1 VPAKSNT
8 AVREPEST
16 VPPVVAGDAPLVIDL
31 QSDVPQV
38 IRLAARASEAGEI
51 AMTEIR
57 DAAEAAEI
65 EPEQLHRQLV
75 AAGVEVLSEAET
87 GHVKESAGGGGV
99 ADLVRVYLREIGR
112 VPLLTAAD
120 EVDLSKRVEAGLM
133 ATHKLQSDEKFSDD
147 YRADLEW
154 VAADGLRARAHLL
167 EANLRLVVSI
177 AKKYQNRGLTFLDLI
192 QEGNLGL
199 IRAVE
204 KFDYAKGY
212 KFSTYATW
220 WIRQAISRA
229 MADQARTIR
238 IPVHVVEQI
247 NRMAR
252 VRRQMTVILGR
263 EPDDEELA
271 AELEVPI
278 ENVVEMRRQARD
290 TVSLEAGVGDDGES
304 VLGDFIEDSDAVSPA
319 DAVTWS
325 SMQSDLASVLQSLP
339 EREREVLRLRF
350 GLTDGRT
357 RTLTEV
363 GASFGLTRERI
374 RQIERDA
381 LATLRGPGM
390 AEKLRDYV
398 A

>member
-1 VPAKSNT
+1 M
-8 AVREPEST
+8 
-16 VPPVVAGDAPLVIDL
+16 
-31 QSDVPQV
+31 
-38 IRLAARASEAGEI
+38 SEV
-51 AMTEIR
+51 R
-57 DAAEAAEI
+57 DAAEVAEV
-65 EPEQLHRQLV
+65 EPEQIRRRL
-75 AAGVEVLSEAET
+75 ADAGVEIVPDPAEASASRDT
-87 GHVKESAGGGGV
+87 GAGGT

-120 EVDLSKRVEAGLM
+120 EVELSKRVEAGLM
-133 ATHKLQSDEKFSDD
+133 ARHM
-147 YRADLEW
+147 LESGEQIDPALRPELEFIA
-154 VAADGLRARAHLL
+154 VDGDRARAHLL

-247 NRMAR
+247 NRMSR
-252 VRRQMTVILGR
+252 VRRQMTVTLGR
-263 EPDDEELA
+263 EPEDEELA
-271 AELEVPI
+271 LEMDLPL
-278 ENVVEMRRQARD
+278 EQVVEMRRQARD
-290 TVSLEAGVGDDGES
+290 TVSLEAGVGEDGES

-319 DAVTWS
+319 DAVAWT
-325 SMQSDLASVLQSLP
+325 SMQHDLASVLATLP

-350 GLTDGRT
+350 GLTDGRV

-363 GASFGLTRERI
+363 GQTFGLTRERI

-381 LATLRGPGM
+381 LATLRRPESAG
-390 AEKLRDYV
+390 KLRDYV

>member
-1 VPAKSNT
+1 VPAEN
-8 AVREPEST
+8 
-16 VPPVVAGDAPLVIDL
+16 VASEVQDAPQIV
-31 QSDVPQV
+31 
-38 IRLAARASEAGEI
+38 RLISRAVEAGEI
-51 AMTEIR
+51 AMAEVR
-57 DAAEAAEI
+57 DAAEVAEM
-65 EPEQLHRQLV
+65 EPDQLRRQLTD
-75 AAGVEVLSEAET
+75 AGVEIIPDPADSKASRDT
-87 GHVKESAGGGGV
+87 AAGGT

-133 ATHKLQSDEKFSDD
+133 ARHKLQQAGGDIDEDL
-147 YRADLEW
+147 RRDLEFIS
-154 VAADGLRARAHLL
+154 VDGDRARAHLL

-247 NRMAR
+247 NRMSR
-252 VRRQMTVILGR
+252 VRRQMTVTLGR
-263 EPDDEELA
+263 EPEDEELA
-271 AELEVPI
+271 LEMELPI
-278 ENVVEMRRQARD
+278 EQVVEMRRQARD
-290 TVSLEAGVGDDGES
+290 TVSLEAGVGEDGES

-319 DAVTWS
+319 DAVSWS
-325 SMQSDLASVLQSLP
+325 SMQSDLAAVLATLP

-350 GLTDGRT
+350 GLTDGRV

-381 LATLRGPGM
+381 LATLRRPESAGR
-390 AEKLRDYV
+390 LRDYV

>member
-1 VPAKSNT
+1 VS
-8 AVREPEST
+8 AVT
-16 VPPVVAGDAPLVIDL
+16 VSPDIQD
-31 QSDVPQV
+31 SPQIV
-38 IRLAARASEAGEI
+38 RLIARAVEAGEI
-51 AMTEIR
+51 AMSEVR
-57 DAAEAAEI
+57 DAAEVAEI
-65 EPEQLHRQLV
+65 EPEQLRQRL
-75 AAGVEVLSEAET
+75 ADAGVEILPDPAEASASRDT
-87 GHVKESAGGGGV
+87 GAGGT

-120 EVDLSKRVEAGLM
+120 EVELSKRVEAGLM
-133 ATHKLQSDEKFSDD
+133 ARHKLESGEEIDAALRPE
-147 YRADLEW
+147 LEFIA
-154 VAADGLRARAHLL
+154 VDGDRARAHLL

-247 NRMAR
+247 NRMSR
-252 VRRQMTVILGR
+252 VRRQMTVTLGR
-263 EPDDEELA
+263 EPEDEELA
-271 AELEVPI
+271 LEMDLPL
-278 ENVVEMRRQARD
+278 EQVVEMRRQARD
-290 TVSLEAGVGDDGES
+290 TVSLEAGVGEDGES

-319 DAVTWS
+319 DAVSWT
-325 SMQSDLASVLQSLP
+325 SMQHDLASVLATLP

-350 GLTDGRT
+350 GLSDGRV

-363 GASFGLTRERI
+363 GATFGLTRERI

-381 LATLRGPGM
+381 LAMLRRPESAG
-390 AEKLRDYV
+390 KLRDYV

>member
-1 VPAKSNT
+1 
-8 AVREPEST
+8 
-16 VPPVVAGDAPLVIDL
+16 
-31 QSDVPQV
+31 
-38 IRLAARASEAGEI
+38 
-51 AMTEIR
+51 M
-57 DAAEAAEI
+57 
-65 EPEQLHRQLV
+65 
-75 AAGVEVLSEAET
+75 
-87 GHVKESAGGGGV
+87 
-99 ADLVRVYLREIGR
+99 
-112 VPLLTAAD
+112 PLLTAAD

-133 ATHKLQSDEKFSDD
+133 ATTSCS
-147 YRADLEW
+147 
-154 VAADGLRARAHLL
+154 AATRSTLRLRPTWSGSPSTVCRARAHLL

-271 AELEVPI
+271 AELDVPI
-278 ENVVEMRRQARD
+278 EQVVEMRRQARD

-304 VLGDFIEDSDAVSPA
+304 VLGRLHRGLRRGVARRRGDLVVHAERPCQRAA
-319 DAVTWS
+319 DAARAGARGAAPALRSHRRPDPDADRGRARPSGSPGSGSVRSSAMRWRRCVGRSRPSGCATTWP
-325 SMQSDLASVLQSLP
+325 DP
-339 EREREVLRLRF
+339 H
-350 GLTDGRT
+350 
-357 RTLTEV
+357 
-363 GASFGLTRERI
+363 
-374 RQIERDA
+374 
-381 LATLRGPGM
+381 
-390 AEKLRDYV
+390 V